1 MFLRFDFASTENNWS
16 KIIYIFNEFSL
27 LISLQFSLEIVRV
40 FKKGKEKK
48 ILLLESLRDRSNCI
62 TIVSSSSSSMDDGKI
77 RVFEKKNW
85 ENKIVNFGTKLAFI
99 WGKNLSMEIF
109 DRIGMHFKNEITA
122 RNLRTARTRCFWYTW
137 PAEYLLRMHSR
148 RYTCSTDLSLRRE
161 IKTKGIKS
169 SVIDGLKRERG
180 REREK
185 EKRAGHASKVL
196 KYCRTKAYFPCARK
210 ILIKRREGGGG
221 NEVEKRSRKY
231 KYYNIDV
238 YIIELHRTLLVRL
251 RGKCLKLGNEG
262 PSSLYNEIYNP
273 LRSNKMLLGTRG

>member
-1 MFLRFDFASTENNWS
+1 MNFHCLFHCNSHSKLFEFLKKEKKKKYYCLN
-16 KIIYIFNEFSL
+16 L
-27 LISLQFSLEIVRV
+27 LEIVR
-40 FKKGKEKK
+40 
-48 ILLLESLRDRSNCI
+48 IALQL
-62 TIVSSSSSSMDDGKI
+62 SSSSSSSSVDDGKI
-77 RVFEKKNW
+77 RVFEKRSWK
-85 ENKIVNFGTKLAFI
+85 NKIVNFETKLAFI

-169 SVIDGLKRERG
+169 SVIDGLKRERERE

-185 EKRAGHASKVL
+185 EKRAGRASKVL

-273 LRSNKMLLGTRG
+273 LRSTKMLLGTRG

>member
-1 MFLRFDFASTENNWS
+1 MNFHCAFHCNSHSKLFEFL
-16 KIIYIFNEFSL
+16 K
-27 LISLQFSLEIVRV
+27 
-40 FKKGKEKK
+40 KEKK
-48 ILLLESLRDRSNCI
+48 KKILPLESLRDRPNCI
-62 TIVSSSSSSMDDGKI
+62 TIVSSSSLSSVDDRKI
-77 RVFEKKNW
+77 RVFEKRSWK
-85 ENKIVNFGTKLAFI
+85 NKIVNFETKLAFI

-185 EKRAGHASKVL
+185 KRNVRAV
-196 KYCRTKAYFPCARK
+196 R
-210 ILIKRREGGGG
+210 
-221 NEVEKRSRKY
+221 RKY
-231 KYYNIDV
+231 WNTVERRRIF
-238 YIIELHRTLLVRL
+238 LVRE
-251 RGKCLKLGNEG
+251 K
-262 PSSLYNEIYNP
+262 Y
-273 LRSNKMLLGTRG
+273 